1 MITPFHMG
9 AKISII
15 PASEFMVSDIDGVHD
30 VGQWRA
36 HLAKLLR
43 AAAIAGTDNLLLDIR
58 EARSPLRAF
67 EVFSLVSVF
76 DELVPPFAG
85 RLAILNRPKDAFDRA
100 EFFSKCAQRRGFDVE
115 AFQDYEEAVQWLYPP
130 QPLDTQ
136 IIRLAELKPK

>member
-1 MITPFHMG
+1 MG

-15 PASEFMVSDIDGVHD
+15 PASEFLVAD
-30 VGQWRA
+30 VGGEYDVEQSRSQ
-36 HLAKLLR
+36 LAKLLR
-43 AAAIAGTDNLLLDIR
+43 AAAVSDTDNILLDVR
-58 EARSPLRAF
+58 ESYSRMRAF

-76 DELVPPFAG
+76 DQLTPPFAG

-115 AFQDYEEAVQWLYPP
+115 AFQDYEEAVHWLYPP

-136 IIRLAELKPK
+136 ILRLADLKPR